1 MRSYVTIEFLV
12 PLASLL
18 VATTIILFSTRD
30 AEGIYERLIAVE
42 RFTLTR
48 TMTVL
53 LFESVLFLIVLSIRH
68 IIFPRTSN
76 MELLQIY
83 HVVLF
88 SYVTTFFNI
97 VKWATFRNYL
107 NIGALKT
114 LSMAV
119 VLSHMRV
126 VVEFYSYRMNT
137 LLSEIDTS
145 NNFIIEEA
153 QERQRR
159 KITSLKW
166 ELLRP
171 TLTIPIIIYFSLR
184 FFKDYK
190 DGPMP
195 FYYRT
200 SLFIALKL
208 MIKYLKVLAEGG
220 LTIFSS
226 SAQSGRKPELIY
238 AKTLTTFS
246 LDLLEFGIIFVV
258 ALNSVAHAFRANSI
272 TDLIKG
278 TAHNHGHLGLQS
290 RYFYI
295 FFVEL
300 FSLNESFIHC
310 SRSWKKMQ
318 RARLVLNKF
327 SVLVQPSCEEVY
339 GLPLEVVSSDP
350 DAYESV
356 EACSICMG
364 SFTLFGDEG
373 RNNPVRKLPCNHLYH
388 KDCIQSW
395 IVSGNTLCPLCGRD
409 VFNPVQQQ
417 EQQRA
422 EPDVRDEQ
430 REIPEEPASTTE
442 PGIAEDASREQSE
455 IDTSAIQEHTST
467 ASKTTF
473 KTTSKHSLCDMST
486 HPILF
491 EIPIFSLE
499 ENLDWN
505 SVTIDT
511 IRESIK
517 KSTEIYLDRL
527 DAYVKMRSHAKEIGL
542 LINVVGDIYKSPDF
556 PTANTGTGVTEE

>member
-1 MRSYVTIEFLV
+1 MKSYVAMEFLV
-12 PLASLL
+12 PLASFL
-18 VATTIILFSTRD
+18 VASIIILVFTKD

-53 LFESVLFLIVLSIRH
+53 LFESLLFLIVLSIRH
-68 IIFPRTSN
+68 ILFPRTTN

-97 VKWATFRNYL
+97 VKWASFHNYL

-137 LLSEIDTS
+137 LLSEIDTN
-145 NNFIIEEA
+145 NNFIAEEA
-153 QERQRR
+153 QEHHRR
-159 KITSLKW
+159 KLRILRW

-171 TLTIPIIIYFSLR
+171 TIVIPVVIYSSLR
-184 FFKDYK
+184 FFKDHR

-200 SLFIALKL
+200 SLFVALKL
-208 MIKYLKVLAEGG
+208 MIQYFKVLAEGG
-220 LTIFSS
+220 LTIFNN
-226 SAQSGRKPELIY
+226 SAQNGRKPEVIY
-238 AKTLTTFS
+238 AKTLATLS

-258 ALNSVAHAFRANSI
+258 TLNSVAHAFKADSI
-272 TDLIKG
+272 ADLMKG
-278 TAHNHGHLGLQS
+278 TAHNKGHLGLQS

-310 SRSWKKMQ
+310 SKSWKRMQ
-318 RARLVLNKF
+318 RARLIMNKF
-327 SVLVQPSCEEVY
+327 NILVQPSCEEIY
-339 GLPLEVVSSDP
+339 GLPLDVVSTNP
-350 DAYESV
+350 DAHESI

-373 RNNPVRKLPCNHLYH
+373 KNNPVRKLPCNHLYH

-409 VFNPVQQQ
+409 VFNPAPQQ
-417 EQQRA
+417 EPLRSEPGAQNEQQEVPEAPTLAA
-422 EPDVRDEQ
+422 EPDAIAGQKEVDANATQAPVSIVSKNSVRD
-430 REIPEEPASTTE
+430 I
-442 PGIAEDASREQSE
+442 
-455 IDTSAIQEHTST
+455 
-467 ASKTTF
+467 
-473 KTTSKHSLCDMST
+473 ST

-491 EIPIFSLE
+491 EMPVFSLE
-499 ENLDWN
+499 ENVDWN
-505 SVTIDT
+505 ALTLDSIQ
-511 IRESIK
+511 ESINE
-517 KSTEIYLDRL
+517 STRIYLDKL
-527 DAYVKMRSHAKEIGL
+527 DAYMKMRSHVRELGL
-542 LINVVGDIYKSPDF
+542 FINVVGDIYKPYSS
-556 PTANTGTGVTEE
+556 VTTVRADTD